1 MPKDKFDF
9 EDPMELNGVA
19 LLTDADTIDAMTE
32 CFIEEF
38 MLMGYNHKQILA
50 LFRNP
55 HYLGM
60 NRVLQ
65 KRGEVFVKGVI
76 SDVFERWG
84 RKIEWPASTPVDR
97 CPLSPHPGPLHKG
110 EGEELAACSPFPSA
124 ASGQKALVPPATAEA
139 LFPLPE
145 GEGQGEGQGER
156 ERSVEHSCSC
166 RSGSCS
172 STPSERRIAL
182 DENSPTDR
190 TTRFNS
196 ATDEVPI

>member
-1 MPKDKFDF
+1 MPKDEFDPD
-9 EDPMELNGVA
+9 DPMELNGVA
-19 LLTDADTIDAMTE
+19 LLTDEDTTDAMTE
-32 CFIEEF
+32 CFVEEF
-38 MLMGYNHKQILA
+38 MLMGYNHKQLLA

-60 NRVLQ
+60 NMVLQ

-97 CPLSPHPGPLHKG
+97 RPLSPHPGPLPKG
-110 EGEELAACSPFPSA
+110 EGEEFADCSPFPSA
-124 ASGQKALVPPATAEA
+124 TSGQKALVPPATAEA
-139 LFPLPE
+139 LFPLLE
-145 GEGQGEGQGER
+145 GEGQGEG

-172 STPSERRIAL
+172 TTPSERSIAL
-182 DENSPTDR
+182 DENSPTDP

-196 ATDEVPI
+196 ATDEASI